1 MAQQITENEAR
12 NEFLKLIEYEIN
24 LNSASKDWKIKTDQ
38 QNAHMAL
45 IIESS
50 KRFPQNYIEFIIET
64 VCDKEIFKFDLLR
77 KYGWCSCHCIV
88 QSSPG
93 YLELG
98 WMNLRSIRKP
108 FEPPDSDIIGEV
120 CNCQICQYR
129 FED

>member
-12 NEFLKLIEYEIN
+12 NEFLELIEYEIN
-24 LNSASKDWKIKTDQ
+24 LNSASKNWKIKTDQ

-50 KRFPQNYIEFIIET
+50 KRFPQNDIEFIIKT
-64 VCDKEIFKFDLLR
+64 VCDKKNFKFDLLR

-88 QSSPG
+88 QSPPG

-98 WMNLRSIRKP
+98 WMNLRSIQKP
-108 FEPPDSDIIGEV
+108 FEPPNNDILGEI